1 MAFIEGETY
10 SGYFSEL
17 TVINYTKPSSKT
29 GAGVGDYS
37 SGANIQASINK
48 NTSKIGAVIT
58 PYYPAL
64 AAIFSTEA
72 W

>member
-17 TVINYTKPSSKT
+17 TVINYTKPASKT
-29 GAGVGDYS
+29 GAGIGDYS
-37 SGANIQASINK
+37 SAANIHASVNK
-48 NTSKIGAVIT
+48 NVAKIGASIR
-58 PYYPAL
+58 PYYYSL
-64 AAIFSTEA
+64 ASIFSTEA